1 VRDYEQTLDL
11 VEKNKGFEWF
21 VAEYRNKS
29 LRMINMGWSLFL
41 LLFLICLVSVR
52 LNYCSDHPI
61 RDWKQ
66 RVKDFFSPSLSPKSP
81 PTMLTFTKLLV
92 FSATVG
98 RVVLHD
104 SNAGHQ
110 WSNTKVFGSSENQ
123 EKQVFINTCHYVL
136 HLRAL

>member
-1 VRDYEQTLDL
+1 VREYEQTLDL

-61 RDWKQ
+61 RDWEQ
-66 RVKDFFSPSLSPKSP
+66 RVKDFFLTILEPTVP
-81 PTMLTFTKLLV
+81 PNN
-92 FSATVG
+92 ANIHEIVG
-98 RVVLHD
+98 IFRH
-104 SNAGHQ
+104 
-110 WSNTKVFGSSENQ
+110 
-123 EKQVFINTCHYVL
+123 C
-136 HLRAL
+136 RARSTA